1 MPELSIRE
9 ARNDLAELVN
19 RAAYRD
25 EVTYVVRRGKPVAA
39 VVPAEA
45 AQTRAQAEAAAVVM
59 AAADR
64 AARDASNRSAAVVT
78 ELRRQLA
85 ALAEEHAK
93 CPPRPAGTK
102 NPTDAAST
110 DAAPADE
117 ASTDAASADE
127 ASADAAS
134 ADAAS
139 ADAPRRAA
147 LPEGNDPAWLRLR
160 TVAALAT
167 LDGTLRAVRIE
178 VESGRWR
185 QATYEADRLS
195 THIESLRTLLSALTG

>member
-1 MPELSIRE
+1 MAELSIRE

-93 CPPRPAGTK
+93 CPPRAGGTS
-102 NPTDAAST
+102 TLTSAAR
-110 DAAPADE
+110 ADE
-117 ASTDAASADE
+117 PA
-127 ASADAAS
+127 
-134 ADAAS
+134 
-139 ADAPRRAA
+139 RAT

-167 LDGTLRAVRIE
+167 LDGTVRAVRTE

-185 QATYEADRLS
+185 QATYETDRLS
-195 THIESLRTLLSALTG
+195 THVESLRTLLAALTG

>member
-1 MPELSIRE
+1 MAELSIRE

-93 CPPRPAGTK
+93 CPPRASG
-102 NPTDAAST
+102 AST
-110 DAAPADE
+110 PTSAADE
-117 ASTDAASADE
+117 PA
-127 ASADAAS
+127 
-134 ADAAS
+134 
-139 ADAPRRAA
+139 RAN

-167 LDGTLRAVRIE
+167 LDGTLKAVRTE
-178 VESGRWR
+178 VESGRWQ

-195 THIESLRTLLSALTG
+195 THVESLRTLLAALTG

>member
-9 ARNDLAELVN
+9 ARNDLAEVVN

-64 AARDASNRSAAVVT
+64 AARDAANRSAAVVAD
-78 ELRRQLA
+78 LRRELA
-85 ALAEEHAK
+85 ALAEEHAR
-93 CPPRPAGTK
+93 CGTGAPARTPPRP
-102 NPTDAAST
+102 S
-110 DAAPADE
+110 
-117 ASTDAASADE
+117 
-127 ASADAAS
+127 
-134 ADAAS
+134 
-139 ADAPRRAA
+139 

-160 TVAALAT
+160 TVAALST
-167 LDGTLRAVRIE
+167 LDGTLRAVRTE
-178 VESGRWR
+178 VESGRWQ
-185 QATYEADRLS
+185 QATHEAERLS
-195 THIESLRTLLSALTG
+195 THVESLRGLLAALTG